1 MPVLPPLAAQA
12 LEGFCASLRNALD
25 GAPVSIYLCGS
36 LALEDYRPGWSDI
49 DVLCLTSS
57 DVPEQAADALL
68 FLRQRLVEA
77 TGQPIYRTIEGAV
90 LPVFSLQSHFP
101 TRVVYWGTSGER
113 LDTVYDF
120 NAFSMLG
127 FLTQGQLLSG
137 AEVRSA
143 FQPPIAAQLRGNA
156 RQVAETAIHV
166 SAFPNHS
173 LYGYGWLLDISRC
186 LYTLQT
192 GRIISKTAAGEW
204 ALERGC
210 CPDPDCLRLALQ
222 ARYHPETFQSAAVL
236 ERDAPALSQAQRR
249 YAQTLLQTIN
259 TLEGDVP

>member
-1 MPVLPPLAAQA
+1 MSALPPSVMQA
-12 LEGFCASLRNALD
+12 LDTFCASLRSALD

-36 LALEDYRPGWSDI
+36 LTLEDYRPGWSDI
-49 DVLCLTSS
+49 DVLYLTSS
-57 DVPEQAADALL
+57 DVPKQAADALL

-77 TGQPIYRTIEGAV
+77 TGLPIYRTIEGAV
-90 LPVFSLQSHFP
+90 LPAASLQSRLP

-120 NAFSMLG
+120 NAFSTLG
-127 FLTQGQLLSG
+127 FLTRGLLLSG

-143 FQPPIAAQLRGNA
+143 LQQPTAAQLRDNA
-156 RQVAETAIHV
+156 RTVAETAIRV
-166 SAFPNHS
+166 SESPNRS

-192 GRIISKTAAGEW
+192 GRIIAKTAAGEW

-210 CPDPDCLRLALQ
+210 CPDPDCLRQALQ
-222 ARYHPETFQSAAVL
+222 ARYHPEAFQSAAVL

-249 YAQTLLQTIN
+249 YAQALLQAIN

>member
-1 MPVLPPLAAQA
+1 MFFARPY
-12 LEGFCASLRNALD
+12 CNALD
-25 GAPVSIYLCGS
+25 GVPVSIYLCGS
-36 LALEDYRPGWSDI
+36 LTLADYRPGWSDI
-49 DVLCLTSS
+49 DVLCLTGS
-57 DVPEQAADALL
+57 DVPEQAAEALL

-90 LPVFSLQSHFP
+90 LPASSLQSHLP

-113 LDTVYDF
+113 LDTIYDF
-120 NAFSMLG
+120 NAFSTLG
-127 FLTQGQLLSG
+127 FLTQGQLLAG

-143 FQPPIAAQLRGNA
+143 FQLPTAAQLRENA
-156 RQVAETAIHV
+156 RQVAETAILV
-166 SAFPNHS
+166 SASPNRS

-204 ALERGC
+204 ALDRGC

-222 ARYHPETFQSAAVL
+222 ARYHPEAFQSAAVL
-236 ERDAPALSQAQRR
+236 ERDAPALGLAQRR
-249 YAQTLLQTIN
+249 YAQALLQSIN